1 MKRVT
6 HIDASVSI
14 HVSIC
19 VRPNRAALKE
29 TVDSEQDYFRM
40 RQDGGPRLEGSP
52 LDCIITCGV
61 DSFGLKHLNYVDTF
75 PN

>member
-1 MKRVT
+1 M
-6 HIDASVSI
+6 
-14 HVSIC
+14 
-19 VRPNRAALKE
+19 RPNRAALKK

-40 RQDGGPRLEGSP
+40 RQDGGPDLEGSP
-52 LDCIITCGV
+52 LDCIVTCGV